1 MSSKNDPGDVSRRDL
16 IKLAGTTAAVAG
28 LTGGCVSSGTK
39 GATSGRTPCRGQR
52 AGHLTTKHDLDADV
66 VVVGGGMSGIHA
78 AIAAARAGASVVLL
92 QDRHV
97 LGGNAS
103 SEIRM
108 HVCGADASGGRTDTD
123 ARESGI
129 IEEIRLEDSVRNP
142 QRSASMYDLLLYEW
156 VTREP
161 NIKLMLNTACFGV
174 QMNGDDRIA
183 AVLASRHST
192 DDTFAIRGKLFIDCT
207 GDGRLGAEAGALFRM
222 GRESKDEYGESLAPA
237 KADKKTLG
245 STLLFITREHDRP
258 MPFVAPDFIHKFP
271 SCEDLP
277 HRRHGSWEY
286 GYWWV
291 EWGGELDTIKDNER
305 IRDELTAAALGVWDH
320 IKNSGAHP
328 QSANWALDWFG
339 LLPGKR
345 ESRRFVGPHV
355 LTQQEVQRGEV
366 FEDGVAYGGW
376 PIDLHP
382 PGGIYSKEPPFLSIK
397 VPLFNIPLGCL
408 YSRNIRNLLF
418 AGRNISASHAA
429 FGSTRVMATCS
440 VMGQAVGTAAAMCAQ
455 RGTLPDE
462 LRRDGIGEL
471 QQLLL
476 KNDAYIIGVTNNDPD
491 DLARST
497 QITASSAAAGG
508 QPAKVVNG
516 IHRGIGKER
525 NGWVSDPKQAMP
537 QSIELRFKKLERVS
551 EVQLVFDTGLSRP
564 RTLSH
569 SDRFVA
575 RMIQGPQPETV
586 RDYKV
591 QLLEGDS
598 AKTVAEI
605 TGNHQRKRIHSFNT
619 QTANGI
625 RLVVNATN
633 GDQSARVFEIRAY
646 S

>member
-39 GATSGRTPCRGQR
+39 GATSGRTPCRRQR
-52 AGHLTTKHDLDADV
+52 AGHLTTKHDLDADI
-66 VVVGGGMSGIHA
+66 VVVGGGMSGVNA
-78 AIAAARAGASVVLL
+78 AIAAARSGASVVLM

-108 HVCGADASGGRTDTD
+108 HVCGADGSGGRTDTD

-161 NIKLMLNTACFGV
+161 NLKLMLNTHCFGV
-174 QMNGDDRIA
+174 QMNGADRIA
-183 AVLASRHST
+183 SVLASRPST

-222 GRESKDEYGESLAPA
+222 GRESKDEYGESLAQA

-345 ESRRFVGPHV
+345 ESRRLIGPHV

-397 VPLFNIPLGCL
+397 VPLFNIPLSCL

-440 VMGQAVGTAAAMCAQ
+440 VMGQAVGAAAAMCAQ

-462 LRRDGIGEL
+462 LQRKGIGEL

-476 KNDAYIIGVTNNDPD
+476 KNDAYIIGATNNDPD
-491 DLARST
+491 DVARST
-497 QITASSAAAGG
+497 HVSASSAAAGG
-508 QPAKVVNG
+508 EPAKVVNG
-516 IHRGIGKER
+516 IHRGIGKDR

-537 QSIELRFKKLERVS
+537 QSIELRFNEQKRVG
-551 EVQLVFDTGLSRP
+551 EVHLVFDTGLNRP

-591 QLLEGDS
+591 QLLDGDS
-598 AKTVAEI
+598 AKTVAEV
-605 TGNHQRKRIHSFNT
+605 TGNHQRKRIHQFDAQS
-619 QTANGI
+619 AGGI

-633 GDQSARVFEIRAY
+633 GDPAARVFEIRAY
-646 S
+646 R